1 MASGIYRP
9 HIMVNGLTKRYG
21 RLRALED
28 VSFTVKGGQIVAL
41 LGPNGSGKTTT
52 FKCILGVTEFD
63 GSVEVAGTAVRSQ
76 GKKARHLIGYL
87 PQTPA
92 FDPSDTADGVLQFL
106 ADLKGADPRRV
117 DALLDR
123 VRLTDERAMK
133 IGEISGGMRQRLALA
148 AALLADPPVLLLDEP
163 TGNLDIESRKQ
174 FHELLASLRQEGKAI
189 LLSTHFIDSI
199 HGLAD
204 EFIVLEHGRVVL
216 DALAD
221 ELGNKSG
228 RRYVVNLNGTAPT
241 AFLSAL
247 SDIGVGPERVAA
259 AEADLEELLA
269 RELASRHGNEQE
281 TQQ

>member
-1 MASGIYRP
+1 
-9 HIMVNGLTKRYG
+9 MVNGLTKRYG

-28 VSFTVKGGQIVAL
+28 VSFTVEGGQIVAL

-52 FKCILGVTEFD
+52 FKCILRVTEFD
-63 GSVEVAGTAVRSQ
+63 GTVEIAGTAVRAQ

-106 ADLKGADPRRV
+106 ADLKGADPQRV

-123 VRLTDERAMK
+123 VKLTDERAMK

-163 TGNLDIESRKQ
+163 TGNLDIKSRKQ
-174 FHELLASLRQEGKAI
+174 FHELLVSLRQEGKAI
-189 LLSTHFIDSI
+189 LLSTHFIESI

-204 EFIVLEHGRVVL
+204 KFIVLEHGRVVL
-216 DALAD
+216 DASAVELA
-221 ELGNKSG
+221 NKSE

-247 SDIGVGPERVAA
+247 RDIGVGPEHIAP

-269 RELASRHGNEQE
+269 TELALRHGNKEESRQ
-281 TQQ
+281 